1 MSRKSGVWVWGLGIL
16 AAVVLAVLRI
26 SAGPWTWDFIH
37 FSLVFL
43 LAAIFL
49 ALASWAVR
57 WVRYGTEGVTQRWN
71 KFGDGLTA
79 ELGNKAKMRRY
90 LVFWIMV
97 AVALV
102 IYFNM
107 TQQH

>member
-1 MSRKSGVWVWGLGIL
+1 MGGKSGVWVWGFGIL
-16 AAVVLAVLRI
+16 AAVVLAVLRV
-26 SAGPWTWDFIH
+26 SGRPWSWDFSH

-57 WVRYGTEGVTQRWN
+57 WMRYGTEGVTQRWN

-79 ELGNKAKMRRY
+79 ELGNKPKMRRY
-90 LVFWIMV
+90 LLLWILV

-102 IYFNM
+102 VYFNL
-107 TQQH
+107 THQH